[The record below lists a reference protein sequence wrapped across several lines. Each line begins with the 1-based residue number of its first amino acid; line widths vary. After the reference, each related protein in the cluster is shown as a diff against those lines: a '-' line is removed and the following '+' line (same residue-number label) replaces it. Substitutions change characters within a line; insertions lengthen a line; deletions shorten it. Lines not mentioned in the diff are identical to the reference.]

1 MFKPGKTNLTIALFI
16 AFLCVMI
23 LVTMTGCGS
32 QRTPEISSEMKIT
45 IIKEMA
51 SVCLDRYAEGT
62 LAAGTKVSAEQIKA
76 WCDNDS
82 ELYKAIV
89 EYREVQDYYALI
101 LDDDTVMI
109 HTESL
114 FQSVYGYVVTDQ
126 ELNVPQVIDVPT
138 YLYYDGNSILV
149 DSIGEDG
156 IYKYS
161 AGV

>member
-1 MFKPGKTNLTIALFI
+1 
-16 AFLCVMI
+16 
-23 LVTMTGCGS
+23 
-32 QRTPEISSEMKIT
+32 MKIT

-62 LAAGTKVSAEQIKA
+62 LAAGTKVSA

-126 ELNVPQVIDVPT
+126 ELNVPQVIDVPSN
-138 YLYYDGNSILV
+138 LYYDGDSILV